1 MSERD
6 SRPPPSEAFTGPEPP
21 PDGAPAL
28 QIDQLDVAY
37 GTKVVL
43 HAVSL
48 EVGREE
54 IVGLIGANGAG
65 KSTLLKAV
73 SGVLPPRAGSIRFYG
88 REIGGRAP
96 HENVRDG
103 IVFCPQGGQ
112 VFRRLSVEENLTVA
126 ARGWTP
132 REIPGAV
139 AEIYRLF
146 PRLVERRRAKAGVLS
161 GGERQMLALG
171 IALMLSPRLFLI
183 DEPSG
188 GLAPILVDQLFERIR
203 AISRQLR
210 TPILLVEQNLRHALE
225 LSDRLYVLR
234 NGRIV
239 FEGRPDA
246 LRAVASQ
253 QVFGF

>member
-1 MSERD
+1 ME
-6 SRPPPSEAFTGPEPP
+6 G
-21 PDGAPAL
+21 
-28 QIDQLDVAY
+28 LDVAY

-43 HAVSL
+43 HAVGL

-54 IVGLIGANGAG
+54 IVGVIGANGAG

-73 SGVLPPRAGSIRFYG
+73 SGLLPPRAGSIRFHG

-96 HENVRDG
+96 HTNVRDG

-112 VFRRLSVEENLTVA
+112 VFRRLTVEDNLRVA
-126 ARGWTP
+126 AGGRP
-132 REIPGAV
+132 AAEVAV
-139 AEIYRLF
+139 AIEEVYGLF
-146 PRLVERRRAKAGVLS
+146 PRLVERRRARAGVLS

-171 IALMLSPRLFLI
+171 IALTLRPRLFLI

-203 AISRQLR
+203 TVARQRR
-210 TPILLVEQNLRHALE
+210 TPILLVEQNLRHALG
-225 LSDRLYVLR
+225 LADRLYVLR

-239 FEGRPDA
+239 FEGRPDQV
-246 LRAVASQ
+246 RAVASQ
-253 QVFGF
+253 QLLGF